1 MHYSPIPASAAS
13 PKRTQLH
20 ADLLHGAGLLKCLP
34 GPELTGVAE
43 LAQCLLGSA
52 MSAFSVL
59 DREWQW
65 LTAKCGIDGDRMP
78 REHSFCGRV
87 VDTNEAVIIPDTSR
101 DPAYCN
107 NAMVTGAPHIGAYA
121 GVPVIMHNEDGDDT
135 VVGSLCV
142 VYQEPHSFSDMDLG
156 HLRRLAGIAA
166 ALVSSRVT
174 ALELADLA
182 RERGDDLQ
190 RLARMHRQLGQAERM
205 AGIGSWRLDLAN
217 NSIQWSDQVY
227 AIHDLPL
234 DQTPPLEKA
243 MSFYP
248 GRSRAT
254 LSDVIS
260 LAIEQGRPFDEEVDF
275 VSAVG
280 TTKRVRSMGELEL
293 HEGRP
298 VALIGVF
305 QDVTRRYEMEQSLR
319 RLANTDELTG
329 LTNRAG
335 FNRAL
340 SGGMAAAR
348 KDGTSL
354 ALLLIDLDG
363 FKAVNDRCGHLKG
376 DQVLQM
382 IATTMH
388 APYLADHT
396 CARLGGDEFAVLTS
410 GLNEQ
415 QVGTLASRLDEDL
428 RHVIETGDATSL
440 HVSGTIGISW
450 LEDGLTERDL
460 LRRADLALYH
470 GKNTCRGKVISYSQ
484 ALDSETWVQQQ
495 AAR

>member
-1 MHYSPIPASAAS
+1 MHYNLTIAPSA
-13 PKRTQLH
+13 PLKRTQLH
-20 ADLLHGAGLLKCLP
+20 AELLHGVGLWKCLP
-34 GPELTGVAE
+34 GPELASVANFT
-43 LAQCLLGSA
+43 QQLLGSA

-59 DREWQW
+59 DQEWQW
-65 LTAKCGIDGDRMP
+65 LTAKCGIDGDRLP

-87 VDTNEAVIIPDTSR
+87 VDTNEPVIIPDTSR
-101 DPAYCN
+101 DPEYCDHP
-107 NAMVTGAPHIGAYA
+107 MVTGAPHIGAYA
-121 GVPVIMHNEDGDDT
+121 GIPVVMRNEDGEDII
-135 VVGSLCV
+135 VGSLCV
-142 VYQEPHSFSDMDLG
+142 VYQEAHAFNDADLC
-156 HLRRLAGIAA
+156 HLRSLAGITA
-166 ALVSSRVT
+166 ALVSSRIT

-182 RERGDDLQ
+182 KEREDDLQ

-205 AGIGSWRLDLAN
+205 AGIGSWRLDLAD

-227 AIHDLPL
+227 AIHDLAL
-234 DQTPPLEKA
+234 GQTPPLETA
-243 MSFYP
+243 MTFYP

-254 LSDVIS
+254 LSDAIA

-280 TTKRVRSMGELEL
+280 TSKRVRSMGELEL

-305 QDVTRRYEMEQSLR
+305 QDVTRRHEMEQSLR
-319 RLANTDELTG
+319 RLASTDELTG

-340 SGGMAAAR
+340 SSGMAAAR

-382 IATTMH
+382 IARSLHTE
-388 APYLADHT
+388 YLADHI
-396 CARLGGDEFAVLTS
+396 CARLGGDEFAVLTT
-410 GLNEQ
+410 GLDKR
-415 QVGTLASRLDEDL
+415 QVDTLATRLNTDL
-428 RHVIETGDATSL
+428 RHVIEAGDAASL

-450 LEDGLTERDL
+450 LEDDLTERDM

-470 GKNTCRGKVISYSQ
+470 GKSTRPGGAITYSQ
-484 ALDSETWVQQQ
+484 ALDSGPRLQRE
-495 AAR
+495 AR